1 MHISVGDCTLYSV
14 QYTIEVLC
22 ISTYIQCA
30 IGGFVY
36 VTCTVQAIGMFK
48 GPKVIVPRTVL
59 CTAHRRFVLLYLEL
73 YSVQCIHYISDII

>member
-48 GPKVIVPRTVL
+48 GAR
-59 CTAHRRFVLLYLEL
+59 
-73 YSVQCIHYISDII
+73 